1 MQILT
6 FLNVQGEKLKPSP
19 TELSMEEALQFFSL
33 FGRLRMGL
41 RLLLDDLSNIEA
53 FQFREDSSDGKE
65 R

>member
-1 MQILT
+1 
-6 FLNVQGEKLKPSP
+6 
-19 TELSMEEALQFFSL
+19 MEEALQFFSL